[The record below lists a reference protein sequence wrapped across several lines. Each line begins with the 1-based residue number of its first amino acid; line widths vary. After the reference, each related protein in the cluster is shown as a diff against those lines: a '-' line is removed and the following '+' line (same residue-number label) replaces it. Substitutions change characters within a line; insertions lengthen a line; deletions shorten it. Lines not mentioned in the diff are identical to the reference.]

1 LSKAKALSL
10 REIWT
15 LARARKLLV
24 CEISEV
30 MGETESAAG
39 NSWTRLSEREKLR
52 LLAGNQIISLS
63 ARSVRTCDVSAIGIR
78 LDRVMYGGANVSDI
92 RGIVGK

>member
-30 MGETESAAG
+30 MVETESAAG
-39 NSWTRLSEREKLR
+39 NSWTRL
-52 LLAGNQIISLS
+52 
-63 ARSVRTCDVSAIGIR
+63 SAIGIR